1 MCVRRLQIILLL
13 LLAVSGCALGPARPA
28 TQQPGPIQFAS
39 YYPEAQKTYPET
51 QKTIY
56 VVGHGWHTGLVLRSR
71 DVSPQVLPGVAHLSD
86 TDFVEF
92 GWGDEG
98 FYRAKKITIPLVLRA
113 AFWPTPSVLHVAG
126 FRGPVQR
133 FYRTSEIVEIKL
145 TDDQFRN
152 MCQFVSDTLA
162 RDKAGASIPLGPGIY
177 GESTFYRAQGSYYFP
192 KTCNVWTAKALQQA
206 GLPVSPHLVLTA
218 DHLLSQTR
226 EFGHVLQ
233 HSPSD
238 LKEAALRGNR

>member
-13 LLAVSGCALGPARPA
+13 LLAVSGCARNPVRPA
-28 TQQPGPIQFAS
+28 TQQSRPIQFAS
-39 YYPEAQKTYPET
+39 YYPET

-86 TDFVEF
+86 TDFVE
-92 GWGDEG
+92 
-98 FYRAKKITIPLVLRA
+98 
-113 AFWPTPSVLHVAG
+113 
-126 FRGPVQR
+126 
-133 FYRTSEIVEIKL
+133 IKL

-162 RDKAGASIPLGPGIY
+162 RDEAGASIPLGPGIY

-206 GLPVSPHLVLTA
+206 GLPVTPQLVLTA

-238 LKEAALRGNR
+238 LKDAALRGNR

>member
-1 MCVRRLQIILLL
+1 M
-13 LLAVSGCALGPARPA
+13 LAVSGCALGPARPA

-39 YYPEAQKTYPET
+39 YYPETQKTYPET

-86 TDFVEF
+86 TDFVE
-92 GWGDEG
+92 
-98 FYRAKKITIPLVLRA
+98 
-113 AFWPTPSVLHVAG
+113 
-126 FRGPVQR
+126 
-133 FYRTSEIVEIKL
+133 IKL

-162 RDKAGASIPLGPGIY
+162 RDEAGASIPLGPGIY

>member
-1 MCVRRLQIILLL
+1 MCVRRLQIVLFL

-86 TDFVEF
+86 TD
-92 GWGDEG
+92 
-98 FYRAKKITIPLVLRA
+98 
-113 AFWPTPSVLHVAG
+113 
-126 FRGPVQR
+126 
-133 FYRTSEIVEIKL
+133 IVEIKL

-162 RDKAGASIPLGPGIY
+162 RDEAGASIPLGPGIY